1 MIEPTRGVDVGAK
14 LEIYHQ
20 VERLAHEG
28 AGVLV
33 VSTDIPEVMGLADR
47 VLTLYEGRVTGEFD
61 PRLVSEQQISL
72 AMQGASAAAIPTE
85 PPEFAQ

>member
-20 VERLAHEG
+20 IERLAHDG
-28 AGVLV
+28 AAIVV

-47 VLTLYEGRVTGEFD
+47 VLTLYEGAVTGDFD
-61 PRLVSEQQISL
+61 PRVASEQQISL
-72 AMQGASAAAIPTE
+72 AMQGAEATAPAPAALEAPR
-85 PPEFAQ
+85 